1 MNSALNSSRWGR
13 GAREGGAAAAPGG
26 AGSRVRA
33 AGRKRVEKAW
43 TLVSLYSYTLR

>member
-13 GAREGGAAAAPGG
+13 GAREGGAAAGWGRVAE
-26 AGSRVRA
+26 VRA
-33 AGRKRVEKAW
+33 ETRERGGKAW